1 MPQDAAVQKLNVRC
15 CITGGGPAGMV
26 LAYLLARAG
35 VEVLVL
41 EKHAD
46 FLRDFRGDTIHPST
60 LEVLHDLGLL
70 DEFLKLPHDELRDIG
85 VQIGDVQSTVA
96 DFTHLPTHC
105 KFIVLMPQWDF
116 LNFMADHAKRYPEFN
131 LRMQAEVTDLIVD
144 GDRVAGVRAKTQFG
158 PLEVRAELVIGADGR
173 RSVVREQ
180 AGLQVENLGSPI
192 DVLWMRISRKPS
204 DPAQTFG
211 HIDSGRILV
220 QIQRGDYW
228 QCAFVIPK
236 GGFDAMCER
245 GLPAFREEI
254 ARLSPYFRDRVA
266 ELKTWDDIKL
276 LTVTVDRLKQWYR
289 QGLLCIG
296 DAAHAMSPIGGVGI
310 NLAIQDA
317 VAAANIL
324 APAFRRGSIPGA
336 VLLMDALNSEMSP
349 GDSALP
355 EAIAMGLTPAQAG
368 ASGAAHIDSPFS
380 RNSLENDG
388 VPSGGKAGSPAA
400 HINSS
405 FLRNGLENDGVPSGG
420 IADSSAAAAEN
431 RSAPSP
437 EAPNSTVTEDDLAA
451 VQRRREFP
459 TRMTQRMQVLIQ
471 NRVIGRVLA
480 SQKQLSVP
488 WVIKLL
494 THFPVLRRIPAYVV
508 GLGFRPERVRTDDA
522 TAAPPA

>member
-1 MPQDAAVQKLNVRC
+1 MMQQGAVQTLNVRC
-15 CITGGGPAGMV
+15 CIVGGGPAGMV

-60 LEVLHDLGLL
+60 LEVLRDLGLL
-70 DEFLKLPHDELRDIG
+70 DDFLKIPHDELRDIG
-85 VQIGDVQSTVA
+85 AQIGEVRATIG

-105 KFIVLMPQWDF
+105 KFIALMPQWDF
-116 LNFMADHAKRYPEFN
+116 LNFLADRAKRYPE
-131 LRMQAEVTDLIVD
+131 LKPRMQAEGTDLILD
-144 GDRVAGVRAKTQFG
+144 RDRVAGVRAKTQFG

-204 DPAQTFG
+204 DPVQTLG
-211 HIDSGRILV
+211 HVDSGRILV

-254 ARLSPYFRDRVA
+254 ARLSPYLRERVD
-266 ELKTWDDIKL
+266 ELKSWDDIKL

-289 QGLLCIG
+289 PGLLCIG

-317 VAAANIL
+317 VATANIL
-324 APAFRRGSIPGA
+324 VPAFQRGA
-336 VLLMDALNSEMSP
+336 VPEAVGLTEALDSETSA
-349 GDSALP
+349 GGSALP
-355 EAIAMGLTPAQAG
+355 EAMAMGLTPATAG
-368 ASGAAHIDSPFS
+368 ATSAQIRSSFS
-380 RNSLENDG
+380 RSRLDQDG
-388 VPSGGKAGSPAA
+388 
-400 HINSS
+400 
-405 FLRNGLENDGVPSGG
+405 
-420 IADSSAAAAEN
+420 
-431 RSAPSP
+431 APSRG
-437 EAPNSTVTEDDLAA
+437 N
-451 VQRRREFP
+451 
-459 TRMTQRMQVLIQ
+459 
-471 NRVIGRVLA
+471 A
-480 SQKQLSVP
+480 S
-488 WVIKLL
+488 
-494 THFPVLRRIPAYVV
+494 
-508 GLGFRPERVRTDDA
+508 
-522 TAAPPA
+522 